1 MEKPNYYAV
10 LPACVRYDDRLKPAE
25 KLLFAELTSL
35 SQAEGYSWA
44 SNGYFSRLYKVSK
57 ETVSRWLSH
66 LQECGYIK
74 VSVDQQAG
82 NGRRI
87 IVFDPVLD
95 QGVLAKRSIGIDEKI
110 KTPIDKK
117 INHNNT
123 SINNKKEY
131 IYGFDDFWKAYPKKI
146 AKQDALKAYQK
157 LKADSALLDK
167 LLNALERQKQSPA
180 WKKDGGQ
187 YIPHPATWLNGHRW
201 EDEIPKSEETGRWRS
216 LD

>member
-95 QGVLAKRSIGIDEKI
+95 QGV
-110 KTPIDKK
+110 
-117 INHNNT
+117 
-123 SINNKKEY
+123 
-131 IYGFDDFWKAYPKKI
+131 
-146 AKQDALKAYQK
+146 
-157 LKADSALLDK
+157 
-167 LLNALERQKQSPA
+167 
-180 WKKDGGQ
+180 
-187 YIPHPATWLNGHRW
+187 
-201 EDEIPKSEETGRWRS
+201 
-216 LD
+216 

>member
-1 MEKPNYYAV
+1 M
-10 LPACVRYDDRLKPAE
+10 
-25 KLLFAELTSL
+25 
-35 SQAEGYSWA
+35 
-44 SNGYFSRLYKVSK
+44 SK

-95 QGVLAKRSIGIDEKI
+95 QGVLTKRSIGIDEKI